1 MSEVKTAVL
10 LLEWISESKEDD
22 ITSRFNIG
30 PGDIRAQ
37 ADTELLPIIKIKGIG
52 RVRSRK
58 LYNAGYKDIEA
69 IRKAEFN
76 ALADIIG
83 PKIAAN
89 TLRQLGVDIDE
100 KSSDFAGNIKAQQSL
115 KDF

>member
-1 MSEVKTAVL
+1 MPIEL
-10 LLEWISESKEDD
+10 LLVKELVERISYGAAK
-22 ITSRFNIG
+22 
-30 PGDIRAQ
+30 
-37 ADTELLPIIKIKGIG
+37 ELLPIIKLRDIG

-69 IRKAEFN
+69 IRKAEFK

-89 TLRQLGVDIDE
+89 TLRQLGIDIDE
-100 KSSDFAGNIKAQQSL
+100 KSSDFTGNVKAQQNL
-115 KDF
+115 EAF